1 MLTTIVNKWYNAN
14 NNLGACCFLKNRLSV
29 LNTVLKRPGHLR
41 NERVKTVR
49 YVATAD
55 SDIGISK
62 STNQDSVLIR
72 HAASAQGEV
81 LLAVVCD
88 GMGGLAKGELA
99 SATVIRAFSK
109 WFDEELLRTP
119 GSLDMQA
126 IGARWT
132 QLLQQL
138 NDQIADYGSRIGVA
152 MGTTF
157 SGILLANE
165 QYVIAQVGDSRI
177 YHVGSAL
184 RQLTTDQSFVAR
196 EVSRGNMTPEQAKV
210 DKRRNLLLQC
220 VGASKTM
227 VPQILCGTVEPGTY
241 VLCSDGFV
249 HELQEWEIYETL
261 CPQNLGDRED
271 MHAKARRLIDLV
283 KARMEKDNI
292 SVLLVK
298 AEKGAQPVAAADGEQ
313 NHRKRRGV
321 GRIVPFLGALVLC
334 GAMALTGMA
343 FGNRADRVRA
353 EQYEQLVASMSDLT
367 PAQALKACGQAV
379 ELNPADTRAY
389 MALRDVLAEADAF
402 GPGESRKLQDLYQDN
417 LEALD
422 AESPEVATLRYRLGL
437 LNLNHYIENSAEET
451 SVYTRIEA
459 ASPYFLENHQN
470 ADLPQEFEKEV
481 LCAGFH
487 SVCSLYSNR
496 LIQQTDAGTAVSDAA
511 LVLEALEALLETV
524 SSVRAADNYDK
535 LSAYYLTD
543 CILSECAE
551 GLLTAGGDP
560 DRIFQLFDQA
570 YAEAEALTAENAQ
583 QAYLRNEIVDRYCQR
598 RELIVA
604 AYEATK
610 IVEGE

>member
-1 MLTTIVNKWYNAN
+1 M
-14 NNLGACCFLKNRLSV
+14 
-29 LNTVLKRPGHLR
+29 
-41 NERVKTVR
+41 KTVR

-72 HAASAQGEV
+72 HAASAQGELV
-81 LLAVVCD
+81 LAVVCD

-99 SATVIRAFSK
+99 SATVIRAFSQ
-109 WFDEELLRTP
+109 WFDTELLRTP

-138 NDQIADYGSRIGVA
+138 NEQIADHGSKIGVA

-157 SGILLANE
+157 SGILLANDR
-165 QYVIAQVGDSRI
+165 YVIAQVGDSRI

-220 VGASKTM
+220 VGASKTV
-227 VPQILCGTVEPGTY
+227 VPQILCGAVEPGTY

-261 CPQNLGDRED
+261 CPQSLGDRED

-298 AEKGAQPVAAADGEQ
+298 AEEDPQPAAAAGSGQ
-313 NHRKRRGV
+313 NGRKHRGI
-321 GRIVPFLGALVLC
+321 GRIVAFVCALVLC
-334 GAMALTGMA
+334 GAMALTGLA

-379 ELNPADTRAY
+379 ELNAADTRAY

-402 GPGESRKLQDLYQDN
+402 GSKESRKLQALYQDN

-422 AESPEVATLRYRLGL
+422 AESPEVAVLRYQLGL
-437 LNLNHYIENSAEET
+437 LYLNHYMEGSAEET
-451 SVYTRIEA
+451 AVHTRIEEA
-459 ASPYFLENHQN
+459 APYFLENHRN
-470 ADLPQEFEKEV
+470 AELPQDFEKEA
-481 LCAGFH
+481 LCEGFY
-487 SVCSLYSNR
+487 SVCCLYSSQIIR
-496 LIQQTDAGTAVSDAA
+496 QADSGIAVSDGAV
-511 LVLEALEALLETV
+511 VLEALEALLETV
-524 SSVRAADNYDK
+524 DSVSTADNYDK

-543 CILSECAE
+543 CILSQCAE

-560 DRIFQLFDQA
+560 DQILGLFDEA

-583 QAYLRNEIVDRYCQR
+583 QAYVRNEIIDRYCQR

-604 AYEATK
+604 AYEAAK
-610 IVEGE
+610 VEEGE